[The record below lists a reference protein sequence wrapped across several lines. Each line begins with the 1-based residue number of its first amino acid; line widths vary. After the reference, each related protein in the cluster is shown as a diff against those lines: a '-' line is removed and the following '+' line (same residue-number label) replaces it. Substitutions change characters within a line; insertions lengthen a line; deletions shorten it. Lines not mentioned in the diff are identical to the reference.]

1 MEMSSEKEQNILK
14 KLTCCLYNYWTP
26 VVVKFTQN
34 FISTSHVSA
43 QVIYFDCFTSFFVPW
58 TFYVKTSGRKWVLVL
73 FNEEAF
79 HKFRVRKFLKMC
91 LKMSNWKENFWPQN
105 TWMQP
110 HRCKTPSVNYSFSGL
125 FVNWRLVLQVLGSS
139 KWIIFPQTGFSPPL
153 NDLYKCK

>member
-34 FISTSHVSA
+34 FISTSHVSHKS
-43 QVIYFDCFTSFFVPW
+43 FTSIVSLLFLCLEHFMWRWVEGNGFLFFS
-58 TFYVKTSGRKWVLVL
+58 TKRHSINFS
-73 FNEEAF
+73 
-79 HKFRVRKFLKMC
+79 VRKFLKMC

-125 FVNWRLVLQVLGSS
+125 FVNWRLVLQLLGSS